1 MVAAHSWQLDGA
13 NPDDYLKHASLSK
26 DHDIPQIE
34 DLLAATKDGATVTK
48 GGQGYEASQ
57 VVVTFTDVRKAQASA
72 EKLDEWLL
80 DFEGFTLEV
89 FSKSGKS
96 VKITGSNLN
105 NLIGRHE
112 ADSLATLLGVI

>member
-1 MVAAHSWQLDGA
+1 VVAAHSWQLDGA

-57 VVVTFTDVRKAQASA
+57 VVVTFTDVRKARASVG
-72 EKLDEWLL
+72 KLADWLR
-80 DFEGFTLEV
+80 DYKGFVLEV
-89 FSKSGKS
+89 FDS
-96 VKITGSNLN
+96 TGSTVRITQQNKMSVLA
-105 NLIGRHE
+105 R
-112 ADSLATLLGVI
+112 AKVTSLAEFLDGM

>member
-57 VVVTFTDVRKAQASA
+57 VVVTFTDVRKAQASVG
-72 EKLDEWLL
+72 KLDDWLGE
-80 DFEGFTLEV
+80 FSGFTLEV
-89 FSKSGKS
+89 FDKRGSS
-96 VKITGSNLN
+96 VQITKANIDKLLN
-105 NLIGRHE
+105 ENE
-112 ADSLATLLGVI
+112 VDDLAALLMVL